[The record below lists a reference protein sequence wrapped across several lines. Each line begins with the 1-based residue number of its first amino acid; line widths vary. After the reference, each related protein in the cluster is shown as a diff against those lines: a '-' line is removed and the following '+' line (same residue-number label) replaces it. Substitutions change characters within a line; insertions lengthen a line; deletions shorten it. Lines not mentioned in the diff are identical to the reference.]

1 MRFEIWKVAGKAFL
15 ESPIVGVGSRHYDIY
30 SKKYAELGEINP
42 AAVSDGHAH
51 SAYFEILMSR
61 GIIGVI
67 FFAGMLFYPFYIF
80 SSTYSASP
88 VTAQLGM
95 ILVTGYAFFSLT
107 DHSTFIM
114 GNFTVL
120 FLISMSLFL
129 IAHIQQVKQK
139 EI

>member
-1 MRFEIWKVAGKAFL
+1 
-15 ESPIVGVGSRHYDIY
+15 
-30 SKKYAELGEINP
+30 
-42 AAVSDGHAH
+42 VSDGHAH

-61 GIIGVI
+61 GIIGI
-67 FFAGMLFYPFYIF
+67 MFLAGMLFYPFYIF